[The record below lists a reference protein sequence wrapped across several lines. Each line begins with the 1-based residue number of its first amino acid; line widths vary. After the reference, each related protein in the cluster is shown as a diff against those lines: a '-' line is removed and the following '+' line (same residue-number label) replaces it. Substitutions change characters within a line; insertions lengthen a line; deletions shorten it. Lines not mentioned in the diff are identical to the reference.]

1 MTTQLDCSLGFK
13 KETGYGAAIVVDRF
27 PEFIDEGLAWKPTFA
42 QGAGLRVGSR
52 IARAARRKLVKD
64 ESGGDINVELVTKG
78 MGFFFDALLGSSA
91 STQIGTTTG
100 YQQLFTLT
108 RGLLPSYTI
117 QKGIPPLGG
126 GPTTA
131 LTFHGG
137 ICASGE
143 LTAAAG
149 EIVKLKTTWDTREVK
164 KDVAYAAPSYAVNP
178 ELYTF
183 VDGAIAIGGSVT
195 PPTATA
201 LATGGTPAANITEV
215 SLSIDNKIDGGGWTL
230 GGDGKRGRRPVVG
243 LAEVKGKIT
252 AEFDTTFLQNA
263 YLDQTPLS
271 MLLTFAANQEISAGV
286 PATLQIYI
294 DDIRL
299 DGELPKSNGGDVIT
313 QSIDFVVLDALKAGT
328 EPLSIVYRT
337 ADTAL

>member
-13 KETGYGAAIVVDRF
+13 KETAYGTPIVVDRF
-27 PEFIDEGLAWKPTFA
+27 PEFIDESLAWKPSFA
-42 QGAGLRVGSR
+42 QGAGLRVG
-52 IARAARRKLVKD
+52 ARLARSARRKLTKD

-78 MGFFFDALLGSSA
+78 MGFLLEALLGSGT

-100 YQQLFTLT
+100 YQQLFSLT
-108 RGLLPSYTI
+108 KGLLPSYTI
-117 QKGIPPLGG
+117 QKGIPPVGG
-126 GPTTA
+126 GATTA

-143 LTAAAG
+143 LTASAG
-149 EIVKLKTTWDTREVK
+149 EIVKLKTAWDAREVK
-164 KDVAYAAPSYAVNP
+164 RDVAYAAPSYAVAP

-183 VDGAIAIGGSVT
+183 VDGAIAIGGTVT

-201 LATGGTPAANITEV
+201 AATGGTAAANITEF
-215 SLSIDNKIDGGGWTL
+215 SLSIDNKIDSGGWTF
-230 GGDGKRGRRPVVG
+230 GAGGKRGRRPVIG
-243 LAEVKGKIT
+243 LAEAKGKIT
-252 AEFDTTFLQNA
+252 AEFDSTFLQNA

-271 MLLTFAANQEISAGV
+271 MLLTFTAKQEISAGV
-286 PATLQIYI
+286 PAMFQVYI

-328 EPLSIVYRT
+328 EPLSVVYRT
-337 ADTAL
+337 TDTTI